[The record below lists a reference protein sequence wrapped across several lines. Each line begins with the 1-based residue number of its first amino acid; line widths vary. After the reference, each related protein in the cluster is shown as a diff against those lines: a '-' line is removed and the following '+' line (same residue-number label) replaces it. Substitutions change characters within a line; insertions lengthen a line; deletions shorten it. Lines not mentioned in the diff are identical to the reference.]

1 MENKTQ
7 INDCVEFK
15 NELHEKLY
23 AKSGAKNFS
32 EYINY
37 VNSNY
42 SDNKISLNVIASR
55 HGKTK

>member
-7 INDCVEFK
+7 IRDCVEFK
-15 NELHEKLY
+15 NELHELLY
-23 AKSGAKNFS
+23 MKSGVKNFS

-42 SDNKISLNVIASR
+42 SGNKIPLNATMAQHDKI
-55 HGKTK
+55 